1 MGVRMSAGDNS
12 NVNPVNG
19 PIATSGN
26 WNRQQLDDW
35 IGDTIAEGDF
45 SNQAARLAAIGQVAK
60 KALQTKVVS
69 NPVAATRTARALLKN
84 DLIRGAKEQK
94 RK

>member
-1 MGVRMSAGDNS
+1 MGVRSSASDNS

-19 PIATSGN
+19 PIATSGT
-26 WNRQQLDDW
+26 WTRQQLDNW
-35 IGDTIAEGDF
+35 IGDTVAEGDF

-69 NPVAATRTARALLKN
+69 NPAAAERTARALLRA
-84 DLIRGAKEQK
+84 DLVRGAKAEK
-94 RK
+94 GK

>member
-1 MGVRMSAGDNS
+1 MGVRMSASDNS

-19 PIATSGN
+19 PIATSGS
-26 WNRQQLDDW
+26 WTRQQLDNW

-45 SNQAARLAAIGQVAK
+45 SNQASRLAAVGQVAK
-60 KALQTKVVS
+60 KALKTKVVS
-69 NPVAATRTARALLKN
+69 NPAAAERTARALLRAE
-84 DLIRGAKEQK
+84 LVRGAKEQK